1 MGLIASSKEQLEKNF
16 QIANSFYDMANISIN
31 HDKYVILTK
40 NPKFCNQEILMNVS
54 SNKSITTRVASRS
67 AAKRIFG
74 IYITAFNTHTPT
86 LKKLRQIIHHFAYTM
101 KYKRITPDHL
111 IYIINRVLLPKLEYI
126 NQFTIL
132 TQQQCD
138 SLLAPVKKLFKHHLK
153 LPIITHNNIIHRKTF
168 SEY

>member
-31 HDKYVILTK
+31 HDKYVILTN

-74 IYITAFNTHTPT
+74 IYITAFNTHTLPIT
-86 LKKLRQIIHHFAYTM
+86 L
-101 KYKRITPDHL
+101 
-111 IYIINRVLLPKLEYI
+111 
-126 NQFTIL
+126 FTLSIAFFYQNWNIL
-132 TQQQCD
+132 T
-138 SLLAPVKKLFKHHLK
+138 SLLSLLNNNAIHFLLLLK
-153 LPIITHNNIIHRKTF
+153 SYLNII
-168 SEY
+168 